1 MHPVGEFIGAALRAG
16 DAGVVI
22 ATEAHRKGVEARLAM
37 LGLGA
42 RVKML
47 DARDTLSRF
56 VVDGR
61 AERRDG
67 EHADDLVD
75 GDSRAARQR
84 DR

>member
-1 MHPVGEFIGAALRAG
+1 MPDWAVWLLVLVAIGLAIRFVRFDRPRTGSAAAG
-16 DAGVVI
+16 AVYDLLNEEKRNAI
-22 ATEAHRKGVEARLAM
+22 EI
-37 LGLGA
+37 
-42 RVKML
+42 
-47 DARDTLSRF
+47 